1 MKKLFFTFAVL
12 LGCFSCV
19 SAFSAANES
28 VTNEST
34 VGKSSANESAGFIQ
48 GPKEAEIFLIF
59 DPALKKPIETRTI
72 SLEQKGN
79 VQYLTIPAD
88 SIPAGTHFLE
98 VRHPWASADAG
109 EDGFF
114 VFCNG
119 MYGTF
124 EEGSNSRF
132 QNSHVIMPTFGV
144 KTPRGAMSV
153 IMTGL
158 RYEAMQICDRR
169 DNRFHVF
176 PSYALNNL
184 VNDKIYSDIKLEFH
198 LLPQTATYGDMARVY
213 RNYQLANGTVKPLKE
228 KLAGRP
234 ELEYAAGAM
243 EVRVRMGW
251 KPVPSPVKEQTAETE
266 PEMKAVIT
274 FDRFKDIVDEFKKQG
289 VDRAE
294 FCLVGWNIGGHD
306 GRYPQ
311 IFPADPRLGGTE
323 KMKEAVKY
331 AQENGYQV
339 VCHTNYSDAYS
350 VSHIG
355 GRWDENFLLRK
366 KDGST
371 NTYTTWG
378 GGAMYETCP
387 ECMFK
392 RFPDE
397 DFPEIL
403 DCGFR
408 GIHYID
414 VYSTVNPR
422 TCHSKDHPATK
433 EDFAIWTKKI
443 FEKTQKTFGGMG
455 SEGGFDYAISNL
467 DYALY
472 ISFYN
477 PGTPTHALVKRHVP
491 FWHMVYNG
499 IVLNNP
505 YCATTNY
512 QLKDPLTKM
521 KLVEFGGRPI
531 FYFYSKFR
539 HSGTNWM
546 GEEDLIC
553 GTDEELT
560 ESVKAIKHGYD
571 EFESMKELQFEF
583 FEEHAEM
590 APNVFRSLFSN
601 GTQIICN
608 YSEKEFQFEGKT
620 VKPMSYEV
628 FK

>member
-1 MKKLFFTFAVL
+1 MKRLFLTLAVL
-12 LGCFSCV
+12 FSLTLPSLGTGAV
-19 SAFSAANES
+19 GADSAGAGAGSGGASAAS
-28 VTNEST
+28 V
-34 VGKSSANESAGFIQ
+34 IQ
-48 GPKEAEIFLIF
+48 GPATARCVLIF
-59 DPALKKPIETRTI
+59 TEPSKRPAETRDVALTQ
-72 SLEQKGN
+72 EGN
-79 VQYLTIPAD
+79 VQYLTIPAA
-88 SIPAGTHFLE
+88 SIPADTRFIE
-98 VRHPWASADAG
+98 VHHPWATARAG
-109 EDGFF
+109 EDGFY

-119 MYGTF
+119 MLGTF
-124 EEGSNSRF
+124 QERENARYV
-132 QNSHVIMPTFGV
+132 NSHVVTPSFGV
-144 KTPRGAMSV
+144 STPRGAMEI

-158 RYEAMQICDRR
+158 RYESRQVCDLKDGLYR
-169 DNRFHVF
+169 VF
-176 PSYALNNL
+176 PSYDLSNL
-184 VNDKIYSDIKLEFH
+184 VDGKIYSDLKIEFH
-198 LLPQTATYGDMARVY
+198 LLPQSATYSDMARVY
-213 RNYQLANGTVKPLKE
+213 RSWRLAQGDVKPLKE
-228 KLAGRP
+228 RIAGRP

-274 FDRFKDIVDEFKKQG
+274 FDRFKQIVDEFKRQG

-323 KMKEAVKY
+323 KMKEAIRY
-331 AQENGYQV
+331 AQANGYQV

-366 KDGST
+366 KDGNV

-387 ECMFK
+387 EQMFK
-392 RFPDE
+392 RFPE
-397 DFPEIL
+397 QDFPEL
-403 DCGFR
+403 AACGFR

-422 TCHSKDHPATK
+422 ACHSKEHPATK
-433 EDFAIWTKKI
+433 EDFAKWTREI
-443 FEKTQKTFGGMG
+443 FEKTQKDLGGMG

-477 PGTPTHALVKRHVP
+477 PGTPLPKLIDRHVP
-491 FWHMVYNG
+491 YWHLVYNG

-512 QLKDPLTKM
+512 TIKDPMTKM
-521 KLVEFGGRPI
+521 KLVEFGGRPM

-539 HSGTNWM
+539 ESGTNWM
-546 GEEDLIC
+546 GDADIEC
-553 GTDEELT
+553 GTDEILRD
-560 ESVKAIKHGYD
+560 SVAAIRRGYD
-571 EFESMKELQFEF
+571 EFESMKELQYEF
-583 FEEHAEM
+583 FEDHSEL
-590 APNVFRSLFSN
+590 APGVFRSLFSN
-601 GTQIICN
+601 GTQIVCN
-608 YSEKEFQFEGKT
+608 YSEKPFEYDGKM
-620 VKPMSYEV
+620 VEPMNYVV
-628 FK
+628 FKK